1 MPTYTLT
8 INEDEL
14 YRLRMGLYAKVAEL
28 SRLLSDSPDTV
39 PIIVAKYDALL
50 LRMNSLRPRRK
61 KARQ

>member
-14 YRLRMGLYAKVAEL
+14 YRLRMGLYAKVAEW
-28 SRLLSDSPDTV
+28 SSHLSDSPDTV
-39 PIIVAKYDALL
+39 PAIVAKYDALL
-50 LRMNSLRPRRK
+50 LRMNSLKPRRK

>member
-14 YRLRMGLYAKVAEL
+14 YRLRMGLYAKVAEW
-28 SRLLSDSPDTV
+28 SRQLSDSPDTV